1 VNDVSVLRVFRPEVD
16 NEKCSRCGQCET
28 FCPDAS
34 CMLSDDG
41 VLFDHR
47 FCKGCGVCSNECPF
61 GAISMVRE

>member
-1 VNDVSVLRVFRPEVD
+1 MSVLRAFRPEVD
-16 NEKCSRCGQCET
+16 NEKCSRCGQRET

-41 VLFDHR
+41 VLFDYR
-47 FCKGCGVCSNECPF
+47 FCKGCGVCSNECPL